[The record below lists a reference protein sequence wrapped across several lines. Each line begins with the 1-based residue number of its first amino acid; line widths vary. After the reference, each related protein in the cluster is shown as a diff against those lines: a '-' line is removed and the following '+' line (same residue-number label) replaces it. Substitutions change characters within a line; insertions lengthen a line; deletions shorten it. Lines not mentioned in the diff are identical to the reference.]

1 MKIDIIAGARPN
13 FIKIA
18 PVISQ
23 VIKYSKIG
31 YNISY
36 RLIHTGQHY
45 DKKMSKIFFEE
56 LKIPKP
62 DFNLEVG
69 SGSHANQ
76 TSKIMIRYERLLNH
90 IKPDICMVF
99 GDVNSTLA
107 CSIVAKKF
115 NIKIAHVEAGIRSFD
130 LSMPEEINRIVT
142 DSITDYFF
150 TTSEFA
156 NKNLIKSG
164 IEKENIFFVGNT
176 MIDTLNNNIKKFKKP
191 LIFDKIKLSKKQYLI
206 LTLHRP
212 SNVDEIKTLFN
223 LLELIDKNSENL
235 PIIFPIH
242 PRTKSTFNKNNFL
255 FKNIVT
261 IDPLSYLEFNYLV
274 KNSKCVITD
283 SGGITEETTVMNIPC
298 ITLRDT
304 TERPETVL
312 YGTNVLVGNNYKK
325 LINSLKNLFLN
336 NWKKGIIPE
345 LWDGKSSERIIKNLL
360 NKINKN

>member
-1 MKIDIIAGARPN
+1 M
-13 FIKIA
+13 
-18 PVISQ
+18 
-23 VIKYSKIG
+23 
-31 YNISY
+31 
-36 RLIHTGQHY
+36 
-45 DKKMSKIFFEE
+45 
-56 LKIPKP
+56 
-62 DFNLEVG
+62 
-69 SGSHANQ
+69 
-76 TSKIMIRYERLLNH
+76 
-90 IKPDICMVF
+90 
-99 GDVNSTLA
+99 
-107 CSIVAKKF
+107 
-115 NIKIAHVEAGIRSFD
+115 
-130 LSMPEEINRIVT
+130 
-142 DSITDYFF
+142 
-150 TTSEFA
+150 
-156 NKNLIKSG
+156 
-164 IEKENIFFVGNT
+164 
-176 MIDTLNNNIKKFKKP
+176 
-191 LIFDKIKLSKKQYLI
+191 
-206 LTLHRP
+206 TLHRP

>member
-1 MKIDIIAGARPN
+1 
-13 FIKIA
+13 
-18 PVISQ
+18 
-23 VIKYSKIG
+23 
-31 YNISY
+31 
-36 RLIHTGQHY
+36 
-45 DKKMSKIFFEE
+45 
-56 LKIPKP
+56 
-62 DFNLEVG
+62 
-69 SGSHANQ
+69 
-76 TSKIMIRYERLLNH
+76 
-90 IKPDICMVF
+90 
-99 GDVNSTLA
+99 
-107 CSIVAKKF
+107 
-115 NIKIAHVEAGIRSFD
+115 
-130 LSMPEEINRIVT
+130 
-142 DSITDYFF
+142 
-150 TTSEFA
+150 
-156 NKNLIKSG
+156 
-164 IEKENIFFVGNT
+164 
-176 MIDTLNNNIKKFKKP
+176 
-191 LIFDKIKLSKKQYLI
+191 

-212 SNVDEIKTLFN
+212 SNVDEVKTLFN

-298 ITLRDT
+298 ITLRDS

-325 LINSLKNLFLN
+325 LKNSLKNLFLN